1 MTGKKLQRVLAC
13 LLAVLLLSQVGA
25 FSPAVFA
32 ADSSGYTLHD
42 GTAVIPAGTS
52 AGDVNR
58 ILAAALVV
66 GFDQMSGEE
75 QDRILTGEWQYACE
89 GKSAIST
96 KNTAWGPVTGFDSSK
111 KFGLVTTKYSHPALS
126 ANEDASYPI
135 RLKLADGTLTN
146 EVKVYK
152 AQKPVSSIT
161 LKEGVTVTLPYNADV
176 SINFDALRERIFDQV
191 VESTTPDLKVN
202 DVTIEYYATATTGS
216 LGALGRAWAPLEGG
230 KVDDLNY
237 PAISEGDQQIRIS
250 YAGND
255 TYGAASAEV
264 TVTFADREASNI
276 VLKPDQKVALP
287 YTDATTVDSDALRA
301 AILQQIV
308 DEGTT
313 PSLTA
318 ENTEIKYYATATTG
332 AAVGFGKNWAPLEGG
347 KVDGLNYPA
356 ISAGDQQIQI
366 SFKGDDAYKASSAT
380 TTVTFTERPGIEAVT
395 KENPTFKLAFTAD
408 GAAIYDNIR
417 QQVWDAVVVSTNPTL
432 TVDDVTI
439 EYYATATTGAVD
451 KLGHAWVALTGGKVN
466 GLTYPAIGEG
476 TQEVRITWGGS
487 KDNAAWQWQGNVAV
501 TGRADAPFQLKE
513 GVTEGMTVAMVYNR
527 DQSINYEAT
536 AQALRD
542 ALLESTDPN
551 ISIDDVTVQ
560 YNAGIKNYQPLNYSP
575 TGSDFIDQFVKFGLG
590 SQTIHFVWN
599 GNANYKP
606 LKLDD
611 VKVNMEDH
619 RTASAVMLK
628 SGASITYNMDAN
640 AMLQAIFENLIDW
653 DASTLP
659 EKSTLSAADFTF
671 EYYGE
676 NVLGEEDGGISGGV
690 PNWAPVAGGT
700 VNLLTYP
707 QMGAGENQKV
717 RVSYSGNGEYRPCKN
732 VEGTLTVNKAKVS
745 VKVHS
750 TSIYAEEA
758 KDKLGEGFVTT
769 DPADKFDIYTIYGG
783 MTSDVT
789 GSVFVQLPE
798 RMTKGTIIKLIDQTL
813 KGLDQKTLTEM
824 MQQGTTVGEL
834 RKLLSDIVGKGDK
847 LPQPVKDLLKKVGI
861 DIDTLVKL
869 NEALNKFPGLL
880 DNVRVAFG
888 TPDQAGIYTVYA
900 ITNNKNYETGFGM
913 GALVVKKHYSGVK
926 LQWNETIPNGKL
938 TAEEA
943 KSFDFGVTLMYD
955 GNPAEKQ
962 TNVHYLYSGF
972 TSKWKPYSSTTTPPT
987 EPGRYV
993 VTVVT
998 LGGNYQAA
1006 PITRAFQIT
1015 K

>member
-1 MTGKKLQRVLAC
+1 MTWKKLQRLLAC

-32 ADSSGYTLHD
+32 ADASGYTLHD

-52 AGDVNR
+52 KEDVDR

-126 ANEDASYPI
+126 ANEDGSYPI

-161 LKEGVTVTLPYNADV
+161 LKEGVTVTLPYNADA

-202 DVTIEYYATATTGS
+202 DVTIQYYAKTPSGFS
-216 LGALGRAWAPLEGG
+216 HEWAPLEGE
-230 KVDDLNY
+230 KVGLSEY

-276 VLKPDQKVALP
+276 VLKPGQQVALP
-287 YTDATTVDSDALRA
+287 YTDATTVDYDALRA
-301 AILQQIV
+301 AILQQV
-308 DEGTT
+308 VSEDTT
-313 PSLTA
+313 PALTT
-318 ENTEIKYYATATTG
+318 ENTEIKYKFK
-332 AAVGFGKNWAPLEGG
+332 FGLDTWVDLDGG
-347 KVDGLNYPA
+347 KIAPA
-356 ISAGDQQIQI
+356 VSAKSYEIQI
-366 SFKGDDAYKASSAT
+366 SFKGDDTYKASSAT
-380 TTVTFTERPGIEAVT
+380 TTVTFTERPGIEAT
-395 KENPTFKLAFTAD
+395 TNENPTFKLAFTAD
-408 GAAIYDNIR
+408 GEAIYDNIR
-417 QQVWDAVVVSTNPTL
+417 QQVWDAVVVSTNPAL

-487 KDNAAWQWQGNVAV
+487 KDYAAWQWQGNVAV
-501 TGRADAPFQLKE
+501 TGRADAPFRLKE
-513 GVTEGMTVAMVYNR
+513 GVTEGMAVAMVYNR

-575 TGSDFIDQFVKFGLG
+575 TGSNIIDKLVKFGLG
-590 SQTIHFVWN
+590 SQTIHFAWN

-619 RTASAVMLK
+619 RTASAVVLK

-653 DASTLP
+653 GASTLP
-659 EKSTLSAADFTF
+659 EKSTLSVADFTI
-671 EYYGE
+671 EYYAE
-676 NVLGEEDGGISGGV
+676 NEVEVDGMTTGGKV
-690 PNWAPVAGGT
+690 YRYMPIEGGT
-700 VNLLTYP
+700 VNFLNYP
-707 QMGAGENQKV
+707 QMGAGEQRI
-717 RVSYSGNGEYRPCKN
+717 RVTFNGDEAYRPSTPI
-732 VEGTLTVNKAKVS
+732 EGNLTVNKAKVS

-750 TSIYAEEA
+750 TSIYADEA

-798 RMTKGTIIKLIDQTL
+798 RYTNTALIKAIDWALEQA
-813 KGLDQKTLTEM
+813 GQPTLTEM
-824 MQQGTTVGEL
+824 MNNGTTVGQL
-834 RKLLSDIVGKGDK
+834 RKILSDVISRGAD
-847 LPQPVKDLLKKVGI
+847 LPQFIKDALKNANI

-869 NEALNKFPGLL
+869 NEALNKLPGLL

-888 TPDQAGIYTVYA
+888 VPDQAGLYVVTAV
-900 ITNNKNYETGFGM
+900 TNNKNYETGVGTGM
-913 GALVVKKHYSGVK
+913 LLVKKHYSGVK
-926 LQWNETIPNGKL
+926 LTWNQTIPNGKL
-938 TAEEA
+938 TVEEA
-943 KSFDFGVTLMYD
+943 KNFDFGVTLMYD

-972 TSKWKPYSSTTTPPT
+972 TSKWRPYSSTTTPPT